1 VRVPLGWLRDYI
13 DLAGLST
20 DEIADKLAS
29 LGFPVESVERRPP
42 LSGVI
47 AGRITKL
54 AKHPNADRLQICTLD
69 VGRAVPLTI
78 ATAATNV
85 AEGQIVPVA
94 TIGAQLVGLTIAP
107 RKMRGIDSE
116 GMLCSA
122 AELGFEA
129 AWFEDG
135 ILQLEP
141 DVALGTDVVSYYGL
155 DGDVLDVEVTSN
167 RVDALSI
174 VGVARELGAGFRR
187 ALREP
192 ITYTPIPTAAAHEA
206 TRGDLRVT
214 IESDDC
220 RRFVAQRFSN
230 VTIQPAP
237 AWIRLRLA
245 LAGQRP
251 IYNVVDISNF
261 VMLELGQPTHA
272 YDFERLAG
280 RHLIARDAHDG
291 EILRTLDGEE
301 RTLTPLALVIADE
314 REAQGLAGLKGAA
327 ASEITGRTHEIV
339 LESATFTGARIRR
352 MSVAQGFRSDASS
365 RHEKAL
371 ALALAEVAAARVS
384 ALLVAQGAQA
394 AAPFA
399 VGQTIA
405 KSPIIG
411 VTSREVRG
419 LLGIEIGRDEAEEAL
434 RSLGFAV
441 RDERWANSVE
451 SEAEATYL
459 VQAPYWRTDIS
470 IPADVI
476 EEIARI
482 VGYDRIE
489 AQLPPVLGHTI
500 SSAPYEQEA
509 AVASA
514 LATLGYREINS
525 LALQPHGIHETF
537 ARAGIVVPE
546 AVEIMNPLSEDQRFL
561 RFSLLPGLLALAAR
575 HQHDAPLRFFEIGH
589 VFERAAT
596 IPMETPMVAW
606 MLVAPAAQE
615 PAWRDNGFLEFKGEA
630 LAALRTITGHDADTV
645 TTEHNGLHRG
655 KTASLLIEGK
665 DAATIGAVD
674 PRLLAAYEVNARV
687 YVGLARMSDVPAYRL
702 PRFEAPSRFPVVE
715 RDLALIVDPEIPAHE
730 IVHAIT
736 VGGNGVLRN
745 VAVFDEYRGPQV
757 GENRKSIA
765 VRVTLGRGDAT
776 LTDSEA
782 DACIAQILASLRERV
797 GAQIRS

>member
-1 VRVPLGWLRDYI
+1 
-13 DLAGLST
+13 
-20 DEIADKLAS
+20 
-29 LGFPVESVERRPP
+29 
-42 LSGVI
+42 
-47 AGRITKL
+47 
-54 AKHPNADRLQICTLD
+54 
-69 VGRAVPLTI
+69 
-78 ATAATNV
+78 
-85 AEGQIVPVA
+85 
-94 TIGAQLVGLTIAP
+94 
-107 RKMRGIDSE
+107 MRGIDSE

>member
-1 VRVPLGWLRDYI
+1 VV
-13 DLAGLST
+13 
-20 DEIADKLAS
+20 
-29 LGFPVESVERRPP
+29 
-42 LSGVI
+42 
-47 AGRITKL
+47 AGRITTL
-54 AKHPNADRLQICTLD
+54 GKHPNADRLQMCTLD

-85 AEGQIVPVA
+85 APGQIVPVA

-107 RKMRGIDSE
+107 RKMRGVDSE

-129 AWFEDG
+129 TWFEDG
-135 ILQLEP
+135 ILQLDA
-141 DVALGTDVVSYYGL
+141 DVPLGTDVIAYYGL

-167 RVDALSI
+167 RADVLSI
-174 VGVARELGAGFRR
+174 VGVARELAAGLHRT
-187 ALREP
+187 LREP
-192 ITYTPIPTAAAHEA
+192 IVHTPIPTASKHDAAA
-206 TRGDLRVT
+206 GGLRVT
-214 IESDDC
+214 LESEDC

-230 VTIQPAP
+230 VTVGPAP
-237 AWIRLRLA
+237 AWMRLRLA

-272 YDFERLAG
+272 YDFNRLAG
-280 RHLIARDAHDG
+280 HHLIARDARDG

-314 REAQGLAGLKGAA
+314 GEAQGLAGLKGGA
-327 ASEITGRTHEIV
+327 ASEITQDTHEIV
-339 LESATFTGARIRR
+339 LESATFNGARIRR

-371 ALALAEVAAARVS
+371 APALAEVAAARAC
-384 ALLVAQGAQA
+384 ALLIAQGATA

-399 VGQTIA
+399 VGQMIPKLPT
-405 KSPIIG
+405 IG
-411 VTSREVRG
+411 VTSQEVRG
-419 LLGIEIGRDEAEEAL
+419 LLGIEISRDEAEEAL

-441 RDERWANSVE
+441 RDEPWATSLE
-451 SEAEATYL
+451 SESEATYL
-459 VQAPYWRTDIS
+459 VQPPYWRTDVS
-470 IPADVI
+470 IAADVI

-489 AQLPPVLGHTI
+489 AQLPPVFGHEI
-500 SSAPYEQEA
+500 SSAPYEHES
-509 AVASA
+509 AVAGA
-514 LATLGYREINS
+514 LAALGYCEINS
-525 LALQPHGIHETF
+525 LALQPRSVHEIF
-537 ARAGIVVPE
+537 ERAGLTVGEP
-546 AVEIMNPLSEDQRFL
+546 VEIMNPLSEDQRFL
-561 RFSLLPGLLALAAR
+561 RFSLLPGLLTLAAR

-589 VFERAAT
+589 VFERAAAV
-596 IPMETPMVAW
+596 PMETPMVAW
-606 MLVAPAAQE
+606 MLVAPLAQE
-615 PAWRDNGFLEFKGEA
+615 PLWRDSGFLEFKGDSM
-630 LAALRTITGHDADTV
+630 AALRSITGRKADAV
-645 TTEHNGLHRG
+645 TTRSNGLHPG

-687 YVGLARMSDVPAYRL
+687 YVGLARMGDVPAYSL

-715 RDLALIVDPEIPAHE
+715 RDLALIVDPDIPAHE

-736 VGGNGVLRN
+736 AGGNGVLRD

-765 VRVTLGRGDAT
+765 VRVTLGRADAT

-782 DACIAQILASLRERV
+782 DACIAQILVSLRERV